1 MASYKIKKICVM
13 IGSRANYSSIK
24 SFLILCKRSRN
35 FKLQIVLFS
44 SAILHRFGD
53 LSKILKKDGLKVN
66 FKINT
71 HIEGENLNT
80 MVKSTGLGLMHIP
93 EILEILKPNMV
104 LTVGDRYETLAT
116 TISSSFMNIPLIHT
130 MGGEITGTID
140 EKIRHATTKFA
151 DIHFPASSDAKKR
164 LIRLGENPKKIFNVG
179 CPRID
184 LVKNVLS
191 KKTNLNSIN
200 SYLVK
205 NGVGDKIDVRDKFCI
220 VSYHPVT
227 TEFSNKDKN
236 ISNVLETLNSIQMN
250 TIVLW
255 PNSDAGAEKI
265 AQEIRE
271 FREKNK
277 KLKKFKFLISLP
289 TEIYIQLLNLTSCLV
304 GNSSSGIREGSYIG
318 TPVVD
323 IGTRQSNRERGQNVI
338 HVKSNDKKNLK
349 KSILFQTKKK
359 KYKTQNIYGSGKAAK
374 KMIKILSRL
383 DLETKKRMTY

>member
-1 MASYKIKKICVM
+1 MASSKIKKICVM

-24 SFLILCKRSRN
+24 SFLILCKRSRI

-151 DIHFPASSDAKKR
+151 DIHFPASADAKKR
-164 LIRLGENPKKIFNVG
+164 LIKLGENPKKIFNVG
-179 CPRID
+179 CPRVD

-191 KKTNLNSIN
+191 KKTNLKSIN
-200 SYLVK
+200 NYLIK

-265 AQEIRE
+265 AQKIRE

-277 KLKKFKFLISLP
+277 NLKKFKFIISLP

-323 IGTRQSNRERGQNVI
+323 IGARQSNRERGQNVI
-338 HVKSNDKKNLK
+338 HVKSNDKRNLK
-349 KSILFQTKKK
+349 ESILFQIKKK
-359 KYKTQNIYGSGKAAK
+359 KYKTQNIYGSGEAAK